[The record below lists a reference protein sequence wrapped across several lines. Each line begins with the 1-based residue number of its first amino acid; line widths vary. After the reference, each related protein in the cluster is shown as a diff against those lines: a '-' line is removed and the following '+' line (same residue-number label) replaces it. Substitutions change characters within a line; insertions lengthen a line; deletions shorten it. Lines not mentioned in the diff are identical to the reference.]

1 MATPLL
7 RRVAVTGVGLVT
19 PVGIGTEETWQ
30 ALLAGRSGIAPI
42 TRFDASKFSS
52 RIAGEV
58 KGFQPTRWIAAREV
72 RTTAADPFIQYAL
85 AAGTMAMDD
94 AGLTIEGELCER
106 TGCFV
111 GSGMG
116 GLGTIEATYKTYLE
130 KGPRHGISPF
140 FATQLIINLAA
151 GHLGMKYNAK
161 GPNYAQVSACASG
174 GHSIGDAYRTIQYG
188 DADVMICGGTE
199 AVITPLGVGGF
210 CAMRALSTR
219 NDAPAEACRPFDL
232 ERDGFIMAEGAGIM
246 ILEEMEHAKRR
257 GAHLYAELVG
267 YSANAD
273 AYHVTAPAPEGEG
286 AQRCMRL
293 ALKDACLAPSDIDY
307 INAHGTSTKLND
319 VNETVAIKKVFG
331 EHAHKL
337 MVSSTK
343 SMTGHLLGAAGGIE
357 AAFCV
362 LALAR
367 GQVPPTINYTTPDPA
382 CDLDYVP
389 NTARDARLCHA
400 MSNSF
405 GFGGT
410 AACLVFSAIRD

>member
-1 MATPLL
+1 MPMR
-7 RRVAVTGVGLVT
+7 RRVVVTGVGLVT
-19 PVGIGTEETWQ
+19 PVGIGTEETWR

-42 TRFDASKFSS
+42 TRFDTSRFST

-58 KGFQPTRWIAAREV
+58 KGFEPTRWMGAREV

-85 AAGTMAMDD
+85 AAGTMAMSD
-94 AGLTIEGELCER
+94 AGLTIEGDLCER
-106 TGCFV
+106 AGCFV

-116 GLGTIEATYKTYLE
+116 GLGTIEATHKSFME

-161 GPNYAQVSACASG
+161 GPSYAQVSACSSG
-174 GHSIGDAYRTIQYG
+174 ANAIGDAYRAIQR
-188 DADVMICGGTE
+188 DEVDVMICGGTE
-199 AVITPLGVGGF
+199 AVVTPLGVGGF

-219 NDAPAEACRPFDL
+219 NDAPAEASRPFDL
-232 ERDGFIMAEGAGIM
+232 DRDGFLLAEGAGILV
-246 ILEEMEHAKRR
+246 LEEMAHARKR
-257 GAHLYAELVG
+257 GAHCYAELSG
-267 YSANAD
+267 YGANAD

-293 ALKDACLAPSDIDY
+293 AIKDAHLAPSDIDY

-319 VNETVAIKKVFG
+319 ATETVAIKQVFG
-331 EHAHKL
+331 EHARRL

-357 AAFCV
+357 AAFCA

-367 GQVPPTINYTTPDPA
+367 GQVPPTINYTTADPA

-389 NTARDARLCHA
+389 NTAREARLRHA

-410 AACLVFSAIRD
+410 NACLVFSALGD

>member
-1 MATPLL
+1 MPMR
-7 RRVAVTGVGLVT
+7 RRVVVTGVGLVT

-42 TRFDASKFSS
+42 TRFDTSRFST

-58 KGFQPTRWIAAREV
+58 KGFEPTRWMGAREV

-85 AAGTMAMDD
+85 AAGTMAMSD

-106 TGCFV
+106 AGCFV

-116 GLGTIEATYKTYLE
+116 GLGTIETTHKSFME

-161 GPNYAQVSACASG
+161 GPSYAQVSACSSG
-174 GHSIGDAYRTIQYG
+174 ANAIGDAYRAIQR
-188 DADVMICGGTE
+188 DEVDVMICGGTE
-199 AVITPLGVGGF
+199 AVVTPLGVGGF

-219 NDAPAEACRPFDL
+219 NDAPAEASRPFDL
-232 ERDGFIMAEGAGIM
+232 DRDGFLLAEGAGILV
-246 ILEEMEHAKRR
+246 LEEMEHARGR
-257 GAHLYAELVG
+257 GAHCYAELSG
-267 YSANAD
+267 YGANAD

-293 ALKDACLAPSDIDY
+293 ALKDARLAPSDIDY

-319 VNETVAIKKVFG
+319 VTETVAIKQVFG
-331 EHAHKL
+331 EHARRL

-357 AAFCV
+357 AAFCA

-367 GQVPPTINYTTPDPA
+367 GQVPPTINYATADPA

-389 NTARDARLCHA
+389 NTTRDARLRHA

-410 AACLVFSAIRD
+410 NACLVFSALGD

>member
-1 MATPLL
+1 MPMR
-7 RRVAVTGVGLVT
+7 RRVVVTGVGLIT

-42 TRFDASKFSS
+42 TRFDTSRFST

-58 KGFQPTRWIAAREV
+58 KGFEPTRWMGAREV

-85 AAGTMAMDD
+85 AAGTMAMSD

-106 TGCFV
+106 AGCFV

-116 GLGTIEATYKTYLE
+116 GLGTIEATHKSFME

-161 GPNYAQVSACASG
+161 GPSYAQVSACSSG
-174 GHSIGDAYRTIQYG
+174 ANAIGDAYRAIQR
-188 DADVMICGGTE
+188 DEMDVMICGGTE
-199 AVITPLGVGGF
+199 AVVTPLGVGGF

-219 NDAPAEACRPFDL
+219 NDAPAEASRPFDL
-232 ERDGFIMAEGAGIM
+232 DRDGFLLAEGAGILV
-246 ILEEMEHAKRR
+246 LEEREHARKRS
-257 GAHLYAELVG
+257 AHCYAELSG
-267 YSANAD
+267 YGANAD

-293 ALKDACLAPSDIDY
+293 AIKDAHLAPSDIDY

-319 VNETVAIKKVFG
+319 VTETVAIKQVFG
-331 EHAHKL
+331 EHARRL

-343 SMTGHLLGAAGGIE
+343 SMTGHLLGAAGSIE
-357 AAFCV
+357 AAFCA

-367 GQVPPTINYTTPDPA
+367 GQVPPTINHTTPDPA

-389 NTARDARLCHA
+389 NTARNARLRHA

-410 AACLVFSAIRD
+410 NACLVFSALRD

>member
-1 MATPLL
+1 MPMR
-7 RRVAVTGVGLVT
+7 RRVVVTGVGLVT

-42 TRFDASKFSS
+42 TRFDTSRFST

-58 KGFQPTRWIAAREV
+58 KGFEPTRWMGAREV

-85 AAGTMAMDD
+85 AAGTMAMSD

-106 TGCFV
+106 AGCFV

-116 GLGTIEATYKTYLE
+116 GLGTIEATHKSFME

-161 GPNYAQVSACASG
+161 GPSYAQVSACSSG
-174 GHSIGDAYRTIQYG
+174 ANAIGDAYRAIQR
-188 DADVMICGGTE
+188 DEMDVMICGGTE
-199 AVITPLGVGGF
+199 AVVTPLGVGGF

-219 NDAPAEACRPFDL
+219 NDAPAEASRPFDL
-232 ERDGFIMAEGAGIM
+232 DRDGFLLAEGAGILV
-246 ILEEMEHAKRR
+246 LEEREHARKRS
-257 GAHLYAELVG
+257 AHCYAELSG
-267 YSANAD
+267 YGANAD

-293 ALKDACLAPSDIDY
+293 AIKDAHLAPSDIDY

-319 VNETVAIKKVFG
+319 VTETVAIKQVFG
-331 EHAHKL
+331 EHARRL

-357 AAFCV
+357 AAFCA

-367 GQVPPTINYTTPDPA
+367 GQVPPTINHTTPDPA

-389 NTARDARLCHA
+389 NTARNARLRHA

-410 AACLVFSAIRD
+410 NACLVFSALRD